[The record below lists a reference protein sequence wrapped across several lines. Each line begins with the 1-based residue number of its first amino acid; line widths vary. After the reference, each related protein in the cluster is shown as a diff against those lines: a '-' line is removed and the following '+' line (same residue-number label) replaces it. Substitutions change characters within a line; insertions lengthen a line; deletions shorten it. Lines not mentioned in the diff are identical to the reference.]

1 MNLVKK
7 KLQNSNSR
15 IMGLLGR
22 ASLEGLLIKWL
33 PEGQEEEGASSQGL

>member
-7 KLQNSNSR
+7 KRQDSNSR
-15 IMGLLGR
+15 IAGLPGR

-33 PEGQEEEGASSQGL
+33 PEGQKEEGASGQGL